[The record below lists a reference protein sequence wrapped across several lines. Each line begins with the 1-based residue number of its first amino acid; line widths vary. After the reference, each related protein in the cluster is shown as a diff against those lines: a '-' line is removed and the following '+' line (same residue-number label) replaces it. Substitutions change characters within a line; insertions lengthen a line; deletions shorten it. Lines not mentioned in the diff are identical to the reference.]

1 MNRQKIK
8 SFNKTHLITKYAS
21 KEFRQ
26 VSETFG
32 LFEEIKNLTFS
43 MQSNI
48 SSLVKKSLR
57 LSIFSIT
64 D

>member
-1 MNRQKIK
+1 MNCQKIK

-32 LFEEIKNLTFS
+32 LLEEIKNLTFS

-48 SSLVKKSLR
+48 SSLVINFVK
-57 LSIFSIT
+57 
-64 D
+64 